1 MVECRLPAGQGRRR
15 FLRVSPDRAF
25 DYFTASGARLQD
37 GRFPDEA
44 PVMTRFPLAALS
56 LLLPMAALAQTPAA
70 PAEPAPSAEEC
81 AVFRA
86 EAAFARSVAEG
97 DREAFAASVHPD
109 AVFSGNGPASK
120 GRDAVIAAWEFAF
133 DPSQPKLRWAPSKVA
148 IGARSDLALSRG
160 PYWIEHTAPD
170 APHRFA
176 MGEFTSVWSRNADGS
191 WQVLFDGGSGAIPV
205 DEATLR
211 KRIAALPASCGA

>member
-1 MVECRLPAGQGRRR
+1 MAALSSQVPA
-15 FLRVSPDRAF
+15 
-25 DYFTASGARLQD
+25 
-37 GRFPDEA
+37 
-44 PVMTRFPLAALS
+44 MTRFPLAAVS
-56 LLLPMAALAQTPAA
+56 LLVPLCALAQA

-86 EAAFARSVAEG
+86 EAAFARSVEQG
-97 DREAFAASVHPD
+97 DRDAFAASVHPD
-109 AVFSGNGPASK
+109 AVFSGTGPASK

-160 PYWIEHTAPD
+160 PFWIENPAPD

-176 MGEFTSVWSRNADGS
+176 MGEFTSVWTRNADGT
-191 WQVLFDGGSGAIPV
+191 WQVLFDGGSAAIPV

-211 KRIAALPASCGA
+211 KRIAALPTTCNG